1 MGMSQPSSA
10 PPEPSP
16 RVIGPGA
23 NRDRAGLP
31 RPPDDDR
38 GGGPNRRI
46 AALLGLALMALLV
59 VGAIYLVQALHRE
72 SQLEDCLMAHRLN
85 CAPIAVPARGSQ

>member
-1 MGMSQPSSA
+1 MSQPSPT

-16 RVIGPGA
+16 RVTGPGA
-23 NRDRAGLP
+23 SRDRAGLP

-38 GGGPNRRI
+38 GDGPNRRI
-46 AALLGLALMALLV
+46 AALFGLALIVLLV
-59 VGAIYLVQALHRE
+59 VAAIYLVEALRRE

-85 CAPIAVPARGSQ
+85 CAPIAVPARRSQ